1 MKKLIFAILSV
12 VALCSCGAGKNVDV
26 SKAILGDW
34 EIVEAGGTAVEPG
47 FDKATISFDGKG
59 GVHGNTSINYFFG
72 EYSLKGD
79 GIKFGNVGLTK
90 MLGPTPDV
98 EKAVVD
104 GLNTGVKVKFEDN
117 DNAVVLSKDGT
128 EVLKLKRTEL
138 KEEEENVGTPVESAG
153 EPVATDQ
160 PAAVAE

>member
-1 MKKLIFAILSV
+1 MKKLVFVILSV
-12 VALCSCGAGKNVDV
+12 AVLCSCGTGKNVDV

-79 GIKFGNVGLTK
+79 GIEFGNIGLTK

-138 KEEEENVGTPVESAG
+138 KEDENDGTPVESAG
-153 EPVATDQ
+153 EPVAADQ
-160 PAAVAE
+160 KTEVVK

>member
-1 MKKLIFAILSV
+1 MKKILFVIMSV
-12 VALCSCGAGKNVDV
+12 AALCSCGTGKKVDA

-34 EIVEAGGTAVEPG
+34 EIVEAGGKTVAPG
-47 FDKATISFDGKG
+47 FDKATISFDDKG

-72 EYSLKGD
+72 EYSVKGE

-90 MLGPTPDV
+90 MMGPTPDV

-117 DNAVVLSKDGT
+117 DNAAVLAKDGT

-138 KEEEENVGTPVESAG
+138 KEGENDGTPVESAG

>member
-1 MKKLIFAILSV
+1 
-12 VALCSCGAGKNVDV
+12 
-26 SKAILGDW
+26 
-34 EIVEAGGTAVEPG
+34 
-47 FDKATISFDGKG
+47 
-59 GVHGNTSINYFFG
+59 
-72 EYSLKGD
+72 
-79 GIKFGNVGLTK
+79 

-104 GLNTGVKVKFEDN
+104 GLNIGVKVKFEDN

-138 KEEEENVGTPVESAG
+138 KEDENDGTPVESAG
-153 EPVATDQ
+153 EPVAADQ

>member
-1 MKKLIFAILSV
+1 
-12 VALCSCGAGKNVDV
+12 
-26 SKAILGDW
+26 
-34 EIVEAGGTAVEPG
+34 
-47 FDKATISFDGKG
+47 
-59 GVHGNTSINYFFG
+59 
-72 EYSLKGD
+72 
-79 GIKFGNVGLTK
+79 

-138 KEEEENVGTPVESAG
+138 KEKEENDGTPVESAG
-153 EPVATDQ
+153 EPVAADQ